1 MRVLLVGCVLAFAG
15 FAVARADDEEAR
27 KKELKALQ
35 GTWKVV
41 AAEQDGDPLDRIVGG
56 LLTIKEN
63 NFVIKTTGGT
73 ELEGDLIL
81 NPSKKPKQI
90 DFAHQK
96 GLLKDKT
103 WQGIYELKDDTL
115 KFCYA
120 EADSDKERPTEFK
133 TLKKS
138 RLLLIEMKRDKK

>member
-1 MRVLLVGCVLAFAG
+1 MRVLLFGCVLALAPFAS
-15 FAVARADDEEAR
+15 ARADDDT

-41 AAEQDGDPLDRIVGG
+41 AAEQDGDPLDRIIGG
-56 LLTIKEN
+56 TLTIKDN
-63 NFVIKTTGGT
+63 NFTIKTAGGT
-73 ELEGDLIL
+73 EMKGDLTL
-81 NPSKKPKQI
+81 NPSKKPKHI
-90 DFAHQK
+90 DLAHQE

-115 KFCYA
+115 KLCYA
-120 EADSDKERPTEFK
+120 EADSEKERPSEFK

-138 RLLLIEMKRDKK
+138 RLLLIEMKREKK

>member
-1 MRVLLVGCVLAFAG
+1 MRMLLIGCALAVATFGA
-15 FAVARADDEEAR
+15 ARADDEAA

-56 LLTIKEN
+56 TLTIKDN
-63 NFVIKTTGGT
+63 NFTIKTAGGT
-73 ELEGDLIL
+73 ELKGDLIL
-81 NPSKKPKQI
+81 NPAKTPKHI
-90 DFAHQK
+90 DFAHQD

-103 WQGIYELKDDTL
+103 WQGIYELKNDAL
-115 KFCYA
+115 KLCYA
-120 EADSDKERPTEFK
+120 EADSDKERPAEFK

-138 RLLLIEMKRDKK
+138 RLLLIEMKREKK

>member
-1 MRVLLVGCVLAFAG
+1 MRILLVGCALAFAT
-15 FAVARADDEEAR
+15 FAARADDDAA

-56 LLTIKEN
+56 LLVVKDN
-63 NFVIKTTGGT
+63 NFHIKTAGGT
-73 ELEGDLIL
+73 ELKGDLRL
-81 NPSKKPKQI
+81 DPTKKPRHI
-90 DFAHQK
+90 DFAHQE

-103 WQGIYELKDDTL
+103 WQGIYELKDDVL
-115 KFCYA
+115 KLCYA

-138 RLLLIEMKRDKK
+138 RLLLIEMKREKK